1 VQHKKYPQVY
11 YHIPLFETD
20 KVADWNSSPVVEEVQ
35 VFSPVSS
42 YPLINLC
49 VKQVAMGTSH
59 SAAVTGIYISTTVAS
74 L

>member
-1 VQHKKYPQVY
+1 MK
-11 YHIPLFETD
+11 
-20 KVADWNSSPVVEEVQ
+20 VVEEVQ

-59 SAAVTGIYISTTVAS
+59 SAAVTGIYISSSTTVVS